1 MISSMQNDIT
11 VDDILDQSMENVALN
26 SQTPSEGRRDP
37 NKPPISFRPAEGE
50 TAEIEGKE
58 KFRRS
63 GLAAGFDSGSEV

>member
-11 VDDILDQSMENVALN
+11 ADDILDQSTENIALN

-37 NKPPISFRPAEGE
+37 NKPPISFRPAAGE

-63 GLAAGFDSGSEV
+63 GLAAGSAASSEV